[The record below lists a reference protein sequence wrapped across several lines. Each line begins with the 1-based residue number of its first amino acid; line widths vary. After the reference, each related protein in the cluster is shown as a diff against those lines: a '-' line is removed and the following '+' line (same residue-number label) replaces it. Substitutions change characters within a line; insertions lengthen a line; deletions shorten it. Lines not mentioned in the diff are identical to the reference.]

1 MLKVLAKNT
10 VAALLLALLSSQIA
24 SAEVKIYQYD
34 GKLPFVQM
42 MLNMMV
48 AMGILDRLPANSAYG
63 GYNNFGGRS
72 GYLSSPLSSDTNLYA
87 RALAMRGINPG
98 NVSSA
103 YINNP
108 FLRSSLL
115 QSPRSRRGWNN
126 SSLNNESPVWGN
138 PGWGVLPYENYSSNN
153 YSLYDQQGYDP
164 LWSSYDLN
172 GWANEPWETS
182 EWNPKADK
190 PQQTQTPSLNNAPL
204 VQNFYNLP
212 GDAAASPNAGSAGDA
227 QLDSGQANG
236 QRNDQV
242 RPAQPSSRPSQRSA
256 AQSSQQANTST
267 TAQSGKPSPLDKQSK
282 KQIVSKRPCI
292 TEFCGLK
299 KPNLNGLWVA
309 QNGEMLGLKNN
320 RYLWSDPS
328 ERYLTGQMQIQN
340 EYLVAN
346 IDGDDRIMRFKYKLA
361 GNRLLTMQPS
371 GRINEFVRMPT
382 NQNAYY

>member
-24 SAEVKIYQYD
+24 SAEVKVYQYD

-72 GYLSSPLSSDTNLYA
+72 GFLSSPLSNDENLYA

-126 SSLNNESPVWGN
+126 SSLNNDSPVWGN
-138 PGWGVLPYENYSSNN
+138 PGWGVLPYDN
-153 YSLYDQQGYDP
+153 YSLYDQQGYYP
-164 LWSSYDLN
+164 QWSSSDLN

-182 EWNPKADK
+182 EWNPKAEK
-190 PQQTQTPSLNNAPL
+190 PLQTQPPSQNNAPL

-212 GDAAASPNAGSAGDA
+212 GDTAAHTNAGSAGDA
-227 QLDSGQANG
+227 QHDSGQGNEQRNE
-236 QRNDQV
+236 QRNDQA
-242 RPAQPSSRPSQRSA
+242 RPGQPSSRPSERAA
-256 AQSSQQANTST
+256 AQSSRQASRST
-267 TAQSGKPSPLDKQSK
+267 AAQSGKPAPLEKQSK
-282 KQIVSKRPCI
+282 QKVSKSPCI

-309 QNGEMLGLKNN
+309 QNGEMLGINNN

-361 GNRLLTMQPS
+361 SNHLLTMQPS